1 MELLFEMYMFSV
13 FPQKSGKSEVLLLR
27 AYLLQE
33 KWGRGAPLS
42 LLHSLVFWHQ
52 SLNSIF
58 VIKDNNKDV
67 ANNSGVQNG
76 DDS

>member
-1 MELLFEMYMFSV
+1 MELLFEMYMFC
-13 FPQKSGKSEVLLLR
+13 FPTWSAAPQSLLAAGEMGPR
-27 AYLLQE
+27 
-33 KWGRGAPLS
+33 APLS

-67 ANNSGVQNG
+67 ANNSDVQNG

>member
-13 FPQKSGKSEVLLLR
+13 FPHEVPLLR

-33 KWGRGAPLS
+33 MGPRAPLS